1 MREDEPAQLIW
12 HPPDEANRGRGPKVL
27 YAVGRALVA
36 AWCTVWFRVRVEG
49 REQVPRTG
57 AVILAP
63 VHRSNIDT
71 LLMGT
76 VTRRP
81 LRFMG
86 KDSLWRVNR
95 QVSWLLTGL
104 GGFPVARGTADREAL
119 RRCERVLAMGQP
131 LVMFP
136 EGTRQFGPVVQPCF
150 DGPAFLS
157 LRTGSPIVPIG
168 IGGSSGRSARAPS
181 SSGRRRSASWS
192 GSRWS
197 PGPGR
202 PGHVAA
208 SRPRTSP
215 SSCTARCSRC
225 STWPRSRPVPAD
237 GLGGRPAGRERP
249 HAHDPGPRSCR
260 SLRQWFRRRAR

>member
-1 MREDEPAQLIW
+1 MTDVEPAKLIW
-12 HPPDEANRGRGPKVL
+12 HAPDEAHRGRRTLVL
-27 YAVGRALVA
+27 YAVARTLVA
-36 AWCTVWFRVRVEG
+36 AWSYIWFRARVEG
-49 REQVPRTG
+49 REHVPRTG
-57 AVILAP
+57 PVILAP

-95 QVSWLLTGL
+95 QASWLLTAL

-119 RRCERVLAMGQP
+119 RRCEQVLALGQP

-157 LRTGSPIVPIG
+157 LRTGTPIVPIG
-168 IGGSSGRSARAPS
+168 IGGSERAQRKGSKFIRPTKVRLVVGEPMVPPAREGRATSRRAVRELTEQLHREVQS
-181 SSGRRRSASWS
+181 LFDLAQIKA
-192 GSRWS
+192 
-197 PGPGR
+197 GPG
-202 PGHVAA
+202 
-208 SRPRTSP
+208 
-215 SSCTARCSRC
+215 
-225 STWPRSRPVPAD
+225 
-237 GLGGRPAGRERP
+237 
-249 HAHDPGPRSCR
+249 
-260 SLRQWFRRRAR
+260 